1 MKKLFRALLVA
12 IFVAALFSCNKS
24 GDTIRVAPSPA
35 LTEEEGKYVRTLDT
49 SEKGKW
55 VTIEYTAKGADGSIQ
70 NLSELIYLPVGQ
82 PAHLAIG
89 CHITITSDDERP
101 SNFKNLSVMTDV
113 GVLTRMLSG
122 LNAMAVFPDY
132 EGFGSTRANPH
143 PYLNRDVTAR
153 QCLAGAKAALDWLTR
168 EKKMTMASGWKS
180 IAIGYSQGG
189 AVAAGILRYYKENSI
204 TGLNLTA
211 AICGDG
217 PYDPLITLRHYI
229 LEDKIYMPVAAIL
242 VLKGL
247 VDTHPDLMALGCT
260 YADFAAPEIIDT
272 GIFEILD
279 RKEFNTGQI
288 QRHLLDCSSRNNG
301 FTMKNDGMDYCEASQ
316 CFRESVVAYFRD
328 GTLTGDVPEAKLRTM
343 ERALKENSLTYGD
356 WIPDADSHFFLYH
369 STRDE
374 VVPFANYEAV
384 LSAWGEDCIDGR
396 PYEDP
401 DCWTH
406 LDVGTRFI
414 TTSASFVQKYIL

>member
-1 MKKLFRALLVA
+1 MKKNFLILLIVVSA
-12 IFVAALFSCNKS
+12 TALFSCDKT
-24 GDTIRVAPSPA
+24 GDPGTSAHNPA
-35 LTEEEGKYVRTLDT
+35 LTEEEGKYVRTLDK

-55 VTIEYTAKGADGSIQ
+55 VTIEYTAMGADGNIQ
-70 NLSELIYLPVGQ
+70 NLSELIYLPEGR

-101 SNFKNLSVMTDV
+101 SNFKNLSVKTDV
-113 GVLTRMLSG
+113 GVLTRMLAG
-122 LNAMAVFPDY
+122 LDVMAVFPDY

-143 PYLNRDVTAR
+143 PYLNREVTAR
-153 QCLAGAKAALDWLTR
+153 QCLAGAKAALDWLVR
-168 EKKMTMASGWKS
+168 EKKMSMASGWKG

-189 AVAAGILRYYKENSI
+189 AVAAAILRYYKENRI
-204 TGLNLTA
+204 TGLNLSA

-217 PYDPLITLRHYI
+217 PYDPLITLRQYI
-229 LEDKIYMPVAAIL
+229 LDNKIYMPVAAIL

-247 VDTHPDLMALGCT
+247 VDTHPDLKALGCT
-260 YADFAAPEIIDT
+260 YADFAAPGIIDT
-272 GIFEILD
+272 GIFDMLD
-279 RKEFNTGQI
+279 RKELNTGQI
-288 QRHLLDCSSRNNG
+288 QQHLLDYSRKNDG
-301 FTMKNDGMDYCEASQ
+301 FTMKTGEMDYCEADQ
-316 CFRESVVAYFRD
+316 CFRKSVVAFFRD
-328 GTLTGDVPEAKLRTM
+328 GTITGDVPEAKLRTM

-356 WIPDADSHFFLYH
+356 WLPDAGTEFFIFH

-384 LSAWGEDCIDGR
+384 LSAWGDEHIDGN

-406 LDVGTRFI
+406 LDVGTRFVL
-414 TTSASFVQKYIL
+414 TSATFVQKHL